1 MDKVRVIRIIIYEG
15 DRDWVERTLIG
26 SISGTRMMDKE
37 NAIHVCTIGK
47 FPEIM
52 SSSPRETRYACGDE
66 NTPGNFVIFAG
77 PFLTEEEALAVNGES
92 DKSRI
97 IKFDKSGVDT
107 IIYTWGVA
115 TSKWVPHK
123 ETEH

>member
-26 SISGTRMMDKE
+26 SISGTKMMDKE
-37 NAIHVCTIGK
+37 NAIHVSTIGT

-52 SSSPRETRYACGDE
+52 SSTPRETRYACGNE
-66 NTPGNFVIFAG
+66 CTPGNFTMFTS
-77 PFLTEEEALAVNGES
+77 PFLTEEEAKAVPGES

-97 IKFDKSGVDT
+97 VKFDKSGIDI

-115 TSKWVPHK
+115 TSEWIAHK